1 MIFDSL
7 DNASRYF
14 PLHPGFEAAFEFLR
28 QQDLTQLKDGPNDVA
43 GERLSAMVVRDTG
56 KGKDAAKFESH
67 RQYIDIQYTVSG
79 SDDIGWEN
87 QSVCTPD
94 GKGYMSESDAE
105 LYSNSPSLW
114 TTVPQGHFVIFFP
127 EDAHAPMGTD
137 KAVQK
142 VVVKVAVDWDN
153 T

>member
-1 MIFDSL
+1 MIIDSL

-14 PLHPGFEAAFEFLR
+14 PLHTGFEAAFQFLKE
-28 QQDLTQLKDGPNDVA
+28 QDLTQLKDGANDVA
-43 GERLSAMVVRDTG
+43 GEQLSAMVVRDTG
-56 KGKDAAKFESH
+56 RGKAGAKFEAH
-67 RQYIDIQYTVSG
+67 RRYIDIHYTLSG
-79 SDDIGWEN
+79 ADDIGWKN
-87 QSVCTPD
+87 QSACTPD
-94 GKGYMSESDAE
+94 SKGYMIESDDE

-114 TTVPQGHFVIFFP
+114 TTVPEGHFVIFFP

-142 VVVKVAVDWDN
+142 VVVKVAVDWND

>member
-1 MIFDSL
+1 MILDSL
-7 DNASRYF
+7 ENASRYF
-14 PLHPGFEAAFEFLR
+14 PLHPGFEAAFQFLK
-28 QQDLTQLKDGPNDVA
+28 QHNLTQLKDGPNDIA

-79 SDDIGWEN
+79 YDDIGWEN
-87 QSVCTPD
+87 RSVCKSD
-94 GKGYMSESDAE
+94 GKGYNAESVAE
-105 LYSNSPSLW
+105 LYSNSPSRW
-114 TTVPQGHFVIFFP
+114 TTVPQGYFAIFFP

-137 KAVQK
+137 EAVQK